1 MTAYDVRQPRRK
13 DFSAL
18 ASGGLDFE
26 SLPLRLFRK
35 GHAKAWN
42 PADLDFSR
50 DAEDWA
56 RLDDVSREAFTGLC
70 AMFLAGE
77 EAVTHDLQ
85 PFMAAMSSEGRLADE
100 MYLTQFCYEEAKHTE
115 VFRMWLDAVGLH
127 EDLNGLV
134 ADNPGYRRIFFD
146 ALPES
151 LDRLR
156 HAPTPQN
163 QVRASVTYNHVVE
176 GVLALTGYF
185 AWTRICTELNI
196 FPGMRRMIAR
206 IRDDERRHM
215 AWGTYTCRR
224 LVAADPD
231 NWQIVTHRMRELLP
245 HAIRQIQHATRD
257 YPADLF
263 GLVMRDLLEYAT
275 ECAGRR
281 LHAIES
287 ALSETSGGLRLD
299 TVSENL
305 EEEIADEERRA
316 LAAPGEGAFGV
327 AAGRNAV
334 AG

>member
-1 MTAYDVRQPRRK
+1 MADHGIRQPHRK
-13 DFSAL
+13 EFSAL
-18 ASGGLDFE
+18 NSGGLDWE

-42 PADLDFSR
+42 PADLDFTQ
-50 DAEDWA
+50 DAEDWQ
-56 RLDDVSREAFTGLC
+56 RLPDVSREAFTGLC

-85 PFMAAMSSEGRLADE
+85 PFMSAMSAEGRLADE

-115 VFRMWLDAVGLH
+115 VFRRWLDAVGLDG
-127 EDLNGLV
+127 DLNGLV
-134 ADNPGYRRIFFD
+134 ADNPGYRRIFFE

-156 HAPTPQN
+156 HDPTPAN
-163 QVRASVTYNHVVE
+163 QVRASVTYNHIVE
-176 GVLALTGYF
+176 GTLAITGYF
-185 AWTRICTELNI
+185 AWTRICTELGI
-196 FPGMRRMIAR
+196 FPGMREMIAR

-224 LVAADPD
+224 LVAADPG
-231 NWQIVTHRMRELLP
+231 NWTVATRRMRELLP

-263 GLVMRDLLEYAT
+263 GLVMRDLLSYAT

-281 LHAIES
+281 LHAVES
-287 ALSETSGGLRLD
+287 ALTDGAQALRVD
-299 TVSENL
+299 AVSEDL
-305 EEEIADEERRA
+305 EDEIAQEERDS
-316 LAAPGEGAFGV
+316 LANGAATASPASGT
-327 AAGRNAV
+327 AAG
-334 AG
+334 